1 MHYGGSQL
9 SMRRQPRY
17 LSAACSIAVH
27 ACVRLRP
34 QKNTRGRSRPRM
46 QAAAEADSIAEQ
58 ALKMLFDCTYMT
70 QSHVWASWVAWCKRA
85 KRFSAND
92 EVGGSIPGQ
101 GSPRKLSLALVAV
114 GWTD

>member
-1 MHYGGSQL
+1 MLQ
-9 SMRRQPRY
+9 RQPRD
-17 LSAACSIAVH
+17 CSVAVRSRH
-27 ACVRLRP
+27 
-34 QKNTRGRSRPRM
+34 QNNTRGHSRLRM
-46 QAAAEADSIAEQ
+46 QAAAETNSTAEQ

-70 QSHVWASWVAWCKRA
+70 QWCTWASWVAWCKRA
-85 KRFSAND
+85 KRFSDNV

>member
-1 MHYGGSQL
+1 
-9 SMRRQPRY
+9 
-17 LSAACSIAVH
+17 
-27 ACVRLRP
+27 
-34 QKNTRGRSRPRM
+34 M
-46 QAAAEADSIAEQ
+46 QAAAEANSTAEQ

-70 QSHVWASWVAWCKRA
+70 QWCTWASWVAWCKRA
-85 KRFSAND
+85 KRFSDNV